1 LDDFCL
7 DSCTG
12 QNSVYFGW
20 KQRFA
25 GLFSVFKRIFTSA
38 NNWIAIVTNRL
49 SLALFNQI
57 YIMKF
62 IVSSSALLKQL
73 QQISGVINAN
83 TVLPILED
91 FLFEIEKN
99 KLTVVATDLE
109 TVMKIHMDI
118 EAKDSGKV
126 CIPAKILMDSLKNI
140 PEQPLTFH
148 IDKNFGVEIT
158 SDNGKYK
165 VMGENPDNFPKEP
178 VADDANSFTM
188 TSSGLVTAINK
199 SIFAV
204 SNDDLR
210 PAMTGVFFELD
221 KKSITFVAT
230 DAHRLVRYSLTD
242 VKCPQK
248 HNFIVPKK
256 PLNLLKSALP
266 DNEDELTVSY
276 NNNHLFVVHGGTE
289 LVCRL
294 IDARFPDYKVVIPT
308 DNPYK
313 MIVNRAD
320 FQNALRR
327 VSVFS
332 NKSTN
337 QVALTIS
344 GSQLQLAAQ
353 DVDFSFEGN
362 ERMACQYDGEDLQIA
377 FNAKFLIEMLNGTD
391 TDEVNMEL
399 STPTKAGI
407 IKPSEQAENEDLLM
421 LVMPLM
427 LNN

>member
-1 LDDFCL
+1 
-7 DSCTG
+7 
-12 QNSVYFGW
+12 
-20 KQRFA
+20 
-25 GLFSVFKRIFTSA
+25 
-38 NNWIAIVTNRL
+38 
-49 SLALFNQI
+49 
-57 YIMKF
+57 MKF

-73 QQISGVINAN
+73 QQISGVINSN

-91 FLFEIEKN
+91 FLFEIESN

-109 TVMKIHMDI
+109 TVMKIHMVI

-126 CIPAKILMDSLKNI
+126 CIPAKIMMDSLKNLAD
-140 PEQPLTFH
+140 QPLTFN
-148 IDKNFGVEIT
+148 IDKNYGIEIT

-178 VADDANSFTM
+178 QADEANAFTM
-188 TSSGLVTAINK
+188 SSSALVTAINK
-199 SIFAV
+199 TIFAV
-204 SNDDLR
+204 SSDDLR

-221 KKSITFVAT
+221 KKGITFVAT
-230 DAHRLVRYSLTD
+230 DAHRLVRFTRND
-242 VKCPQK
+242 IKCPK
-248 HNFIVPKK
+248 KDSFIVPKK
-256 PLNLLKSALP
+256 PLTLLKGALP
-266 DNEDELTVSY
+266 DNEDELTVTY
-276 NNNHLFVVHGGTE
+276 NNSHLFITHGSTE

-313 MIVNRAD
+313 MVVNKGD

-337 QVALTIS
+337 QIALAIS
-344 GSQLQLAAQ
+344 GNHLQLTAQ
-353 DVDFSFEGN
+353 DVDFSNEGN
-362 ERMACQYDGEDLQIA
+362 EGMSCQYDGEDLQIA
-377 FNAKFLIEMLNGTD
+377 FNAKFLIEMLNGAD
-391 TDEVNMEL
+391 TSEVVMEL

-407 IKPSEQAENEDLLM
+407 VKPSEQNPDEELLM

>member
-1 LDDFCL
+1 
-7 DSCTG
+7 
-12 QNSVYFGW
+12 
-20 KQRFA
+20 
-25 GLFSVFKRIFTSA
+25 
-38 NNWIAIVTNRL
+38 
-49 SLALFNQI
+49 
-57 YIMKF
+57 MKF

-91 FLFEIEKN
+91 FLFEIDKN

-109 TVMKIHMDI
+109 TVMKIHVEI
-118 EAKDSGKV
+118 EAKDTGKV

-140 PEQPLTFH
+140 AEQPLTFN
-148 IDKNFGVEIT
+148 IDKNYGVEIT

-165 VMGENPDNFPKEP
+165 VMGENPENFPREP
-178 VADDANSFTM
+178 QADDASSFKM
-188 TSSGLVTAINK
+188 SSTGLVTAINK
-199 SIFAV
+199 TIFAV

-210 PAMTGVFFELD
+210 PAMTGVYFELD
-221 KKSITFVAT
+221 KKGATFVAT
-230 DAHRLVRYSLTD
+230 DAHRLVRYTRND
-242 VKCPQK
+242 VNCPK
-248 HNFIVPKK
+248 KDSFIVPKK
-256 PLNLLKSALP
+256 PLTLLKGALP
-266 DNEDELTVSY
+266 DNEDELTISY
-276 NNNHLFVVHGGTE
+276 NGSHLFVTHGGTE

-294 IDARFPDYKVVIPT
+294 IDARFPDYKVVIPA

-313 MIVNRAD
+313 MTIGKQD

-337 QVALTIS
+337 QIALSIS
-344 GSQLQLAAQ
+344 GSELQLSGQ
-353 DVDFSFEGN
+353 DVDFSNEGN
-362 ERMACQYDGEDLQIA
+362 ERMSCHYDGENLQIA
-377 FNAKFLIEMLNGTD
+377 FNAKFLIEMLNGAD
-391 TDEVNMEL
+391 TNEVVLEL

-407 IKPSEQAENEDLLM
+407 IKPIEQADSEELLM

>member
-1 LDDFCL
+1 
-7 DSCTG
+7 
-12 QNSVYFGW
+12 
-20 KQRFA
+20 
-25 GLFSVFKRIFTSA
+25 
-38 NNWIAIVTNRL
+38 
-49 SLALFNQI
+49 
-57 YIMKF
+57 MKF
-62 IVSSSALLKQL
+62 IVSSSSLLKHL

-91 FLFEIEKN
+91 FLFEIQDK
-99 KLTVVATDLE
+99 KLSVTATDLE
-109 TVMKIHMDI
+109 TVMRVQMDI
-118 EAKDSGKV
+118 ESKVNGKV

-140 PEQPLTFH
+140 ADQPLTFN
-148 IDKNFGVEIT
+148 IDKSFAVEIT

-178 VADDANSFTM
+178 SADDATSFTM

-199 SIFAV
+199 TLFAV

-210 PAMTGVFFELD
+210 PAMTGVFFELS
-221 KKSITFVAT
+221 KESVQFVAT
-230 DAHRLVRYSLTD
+230 DAHRLVRYKRTD
-242 VKCPQK
+242 AKAAK
-248 HNFIVPKK
+248 TESFIVPKK
-256 PLNLLKSALP
+256 PLNLLKNALP
-266 DNEDELTVSY
+266 DNDDELSISY
-276 NNNHLFVVHGGTE
+276 NNNHLFVSHGD
-289 LVCRL
+289 VQMICRL
-294 IDARFPDYKVVIPT
+294 IDARFPDYKVVIPS

-313 MIVNRAD
+313 LIVNKHD

-337 QVALTIS
+337 QVALNIT
-344 GSQLQLAAQ
+344 GSELQMAAQ

-362 ERMACQYDGEDLQIA
+362 ERMNCQYDGSDLQIA
-377 FNAKFLIEMLNGTD
+377 FNAKFLIEMLSAAD
-391 TDEVNMEL
+391 TDDVKIEL

-407 IKPSEQAENEDLLM
+407 IKPTEQAEHEDLLM

>member
-1 LDDFCL
+1 MINKEF
-7 DSCTG
+7 
-12 QNSVYFGW
+12 
-20 KQRFA
+20 
-25 GLFSVFKRIFTSA
+25 IFDLQFL
-38 NNWIAIVTNRL
+38 RL
-49 SLALFNQI
+49 
-57 YIMKF
+57 MKF

-109 TVMKIHMDI
+109 TVMKVHLDI

-126 CIPAKILMDSLKNI
+126 CIPAKILLDSLKNI
-140 PEQPLTFH
+140 PEQPLTFT
-148 IDKNFGVEIT
+148 IDKNFGVELT

-178 VADDANSFTM
+178 AADDANNFTM
-188 TSSGLVTAINK
+188 TSSSLLTAINK

-221 KKSITFVAT
+221 TKGISFVAT
-230 DAHRLVRYSLTD
+230 DAHRLVKYTRTD
-242 VKCPQK
+242 VSCPQK
-248 HNFIVPKK
+248 DTFIVPKK
-256 PLNLLKSALP
+256 PLQLLKTALP
-266 DNEDELTVSY
+266 DNADELQISY
-276 NNNHLFVVHGGTE
+276 NSNHLFVKHGGTE

-294 IDARFPDYKVVIPT
+294 IDARFPDYKVVIPS

-313 MIVNRAD
+313 MTVNRTA

-327 VSVFS
+327 VSIFS

-337 QVALTIS
+337 QVALSIT
-344 GSQLQLAAQ
+344 GSELQLASQ
-353 DVDFSFEGN
+353 DIDFSFEGN
-362 ERMACQYDGEDLQIA
+362 ERMSCQYDGEDLQIA
-377 FNAKFLIEMLNGTD
+377 FNAKFLIEMLNGAD
-391 TDEVNMEL
+391 TEDVNMEL

-407 IKPSEQAENEDLLM
+407 IKPTEQEEGEELLM

>member
-1 LDDFCL
+1 
-7 DSCTG
+7 
-12 QNSVYFGW
+12 
-20 KQRFA
+20 
-25 GLFSVFKRIFTSA
+25 
-38 NNWIAIVTNRL
+38 
-49 SLALFNQI
+49 
-57 YIMKF
+57 MKF
-62 IVSSSALLKQL
+62 IVSSSALLKHL

-91 FLFEIEKN
+91 FLFDIQKN

-109 TVMKIHMDI
+109 TVMKVQVDI
-118 EAKDSGKV
+118 EAKDNGKV

-140 PEQPLTFH
+140 PDQPLTFT
-148 IDKNFGVEIT
+148 IEKNFAIEIT

-178 VADDANSFTM
+178 AADDATEFTM
-188 TSSGLVTAINK
+188 SSSALVTAINK
-199 SIFAV
+199 TLFSV

-221 KKSITFVAT
+221 KDSLNFVAT
-230 DAHRLVRYSLTD
+230 DAHRLVRYRRKEVKAPKTD
-242 VKCPQK
+242 S
-248 HNFIVPKK
+248 FIVPKK

-266 DNEDELTVSY
+266 DNDDALKVSY
-276 NNNHLFVVHGGTE
+276 NGNHLFVSHGTTQ

-294 IDARFPDYKVVIPT
+294 IDARFPDYKVVIPV
-308 DNPYK
+308 DNPYT
-313 MIVNRAD
+313 MVVNRTD

-337 QVALTIS
+337 QVALSIS
-344 GSQLQLAAQ
+344 GSELQLASQ
-353 DVDFSFEGN
+353 DVDFSFEGT
-362 ERMACQYDGEDLQIA
+362 ERMRCQYEGEDMQIA
-377 FNAKFLIEMLNGTD
+377 FNAKFLIEMLNSTD
-391 TDEVNMEL
+391 STEVKMEL

-407 IKPSEQAENEDLLM
+407 IKPVEQEAEEDQLM

>member
-1 LDDFCL
+1 
-7 DSCTG
+7 
-12 QNSVYFGW
+12 
-20 KQRFA
+20 
-25 GLFSVFKRIFTSA
+25 
-38 NNWIAIVTNRL
+38 
-49 SLALFNQI
+49 
-57 YIMKF
+57 MKF
-62 IVSSSALLKQL
+62 IVSSSQLLKHL

-91 FLFEIEKN
+91 FLFEIDKN
-99 KLTVVATDLE
+99 MLTVVATDLE
-109 TVMKIHMDI
+109 TVMKVHLEI

-126 CIPAKILMDSLKNI
+126 CIPSKILLDSLKNI
-140 PEQPLTFH
+140 SDQPLTFN
-148 IDKNFGVEIT
+148 IDKKFGIEIT

-178 VADDANSFTM
+178 LADLATSFTM
-188 TSSGLVTAINK
+188 KSSALVTAINK
-199 SIFAV
+199 SLFAV

-221 KKSITFVAT
+221 TKGMTCVAT
-230 DAHRLVRYSLTD
+230 DAHRLVRFKRTD
-242 VKCPQK
+242 VSCPK
-248 HNFIVPKK
+248 VDTFIVPKK

-266 DNEDELTVSY
+266 DNDDELKISY
-276 NNNHLFVVHGGTE
+276 NSNHLFVVHDGTE

-294 IDARFPDYKVVIPT
+294 IDARFPDYKVVIPV

-313 MIVNRAD
+313 LTVRKHD
-320 FQNALRR
+320 FQSALRR

-337 QVALTIS
+337 QVALSIS
-344 GSQLQLAAQ
+344 GSELQLAAQ

-377 FNAKFLIEMLNGTD
+377 FNAKFLIEMLNAAD
-391 TDEVNMEL
+391 TEDVIIEL

-407 IKPSEQAENEDLLM
+407 LKPSEAEPDEELLM

-427 LNN
+427 LN